1 MHFAVDFPALE
12 TARLRLRA
20 FTADDAP
27 RVQQL
32 AGAREVADTTA
43 VIPHPY
49 PDGAAESWIA
59 MHATAWREQR
69 ELVLASTLKDTGEL
83 IGAIGLVFD
92 RTHELGELGYWV
104 GVPYWGRGFATEA
117 GRAVLGFAFREMGV
131 HRVQAH
137 HFARNPASGRVMLK
151 MGMKL
156 EGERPGAFKKNDRFE
171 DLVLFGA
178 VRPFW
183 LAAQDI

>member
-1 MHFAVDFPALE
+1 MHFAVDFPTLE
-12 TARLRLRA
+12 TGRLHLRA
-20 FTADDAP
+20 FTADDAS

-59 MHATAWREQR
+59 THAAAWREHR

-83 IGAIGLVFD
+83 VGAIGLVFD
-92 RTHELGELGYWV
+92 QAHELGELGYWV
-104 GVPYWGRGFATEA
+104 GVPYWSRGFATEA
-117 GRAVLGFAFREMGV
+117 GRAVLGFAFREMSV
-131 HRVQAH
+131 HRIQAH
-137 HFARNPASGRVMLK
+137 HFARNPASGHVMRK
-151 MGMKL
+151 MGMRR
-156 EGERPGAFKKNDRFE
+156 EGERPGAFKKNGRFE

-178 VRPFW
+178 VRSSW
-183 LAAQDI
+183 LATQGA